1 MFCPALRRLYP
12 PVRIFSLP
20 DTAKTKTNKG
30 RQSLRE
36 PHTRGRARRSRSQ
49 GQLPSS
55 SYNSLQLPWRTY
67 TSAGGRVWM
76 SGAASQATR
85 RAGSRSPP
93 RATAFLIGARPCRG
107 AARRHRPA
115 KGAAPC
121 VEIGEADRQ
130 PSSSSSS
137 KLAFELAFPLSK
149 KKNSTPTATG
159 SRQAGGAHAGLCR
172 QKERQLPP
180 AFGNVSG
187 RSTTCLS
194 TGAAA
199 GGAQLCP
206 CQRQP
211 NDPNESW
218 QIDPVPPSP

>member
-115 KGAAPC
+115 NDAAPC

-130 PSSSSSS
+130 PSSSSNS

-149 KKNSTPTATG
+149 KKTQP
-159 SRQAGGAHAGLCR
+159 QLLLEAGMCA
-172 QKERQLPP
+172 
-180 AFGNVSG
+180 V
-187 RSTTCLS
+187 
-194 TGAAA
+194 AAA
-199 GGAQLCP
+199 GGRGP
-206 CQRQP
+206 R
-211 NDPNESW
+211 W
-218 QIDPVPPSP
+218 PVQTKGKAAASSFWECKRP